1 MTQTSNKLF
10 DDLAKLMTDAAGAA
24 QGFRREAE
32 NAVKSQMERL
42 LQSMDV
48 VTRDEFEAVRAMA
61 VKAREENDR
70 LAARLAEIEKRLGI
84 VPETKETETK
94 ATEGPPRAEEPF
106 T

>member
-1 MTQTSNKLF
+1 MTQTSNRLF

-24 QGFRREAE
+24 QGLRRDAEA
-32 NAVKSQMERL
+32 AVKAQMERL

-48 VTRDEFEAVRAMA
+48 VTRDEFEAARAMA

-70 LAARLAEIEKRLGI
+70 LAARLGEIEKRLGI
-84 VPETKETETK
+84 AAETQ
-94 ATEGPPRAEEPF
+94 AAAGPRQPEEPI